1 MNVLSYKQKD
11 VADVIELSVLRGETI
26 LNGQSE
32 PNVITGAL
40 IRGGQEGRGSQR
52 EATWSQ

>member
-40 IRGGQEGRGSQR
+40 AGGRQESQSLR
-52 EATWSQ
+52 EM